1 MRDRRERVP
10 TGTSGI
16 ASMSFIVE
24 PYLIDADIGA
34 DLNPGVG

>member
-24 PYLIDADIGA
+24 PYLIDADH
-34 DLNPGVG
+34 NPGVG